1 MVDMAIR
8 KWARRNWWK
17 LAVVSVA
24 GWTGLYIALIAP
36 MQYRRSVAEQKAA
49 GLGAVAWE
57 PTSLWRQRQRLPM
70 LQKVSTIAHL
80 EGAARMYLDTPEPN
94 DADRKIVRTG
104 SLEME
109 VKSPA
114 AAAGKVNEIAIQMG
128 GEVMS
133 SEASGN
139 DDSQNG
145 AIAVR
150 VPASRFE
157 EAMTAIKKL
166 SVRIENEKTDARDF
180 TKEYADKD
188 AGLRN
193 LRAQETQYLAIMK
206 RAATVKDTLDVS
218 EKLGEVRGQIEQQQ
232 AEFAALNK
240 QVESAAI
247 NVSLRAEAD
256 AQILGVHWR
265 PLYQLK
271 LAAREGLEGLGDYVA
286 SMTIAIFHLPAFL
299 LWLTTLIFTAAIG
312 WRLMRWVWRKF
323 FHLRQ
328 TG

>member
-1 MVDMAIR
+1 MVDMTIR

-17 LAVVSVA
+17 LAVVSIA
-24 GWTGLYIALIAP
+24 GWTGFYIALIAP
-36 MQYRRSVAEQKAA
+36 LQYQRRVAEQRAT
-49 GLGAVAWE
+49 GLGAVAWD
-57 PTSLWRQRQRLPM
+57 PNSLWRQRRLLPM
-70 LQKVSTIAHL
+70 LQKASAFEHL
-80 EGAARMYLDTPEPN
+80 QGGARMLDTTEG
-94 DADRKIVRTG
+94 DRKIVRSG
-104 SLEME
+104 SIEME

-114 AAAGKVNEIAIQMG
+114 AATRKVNEIAAQLG

-133 SEASGN
+133 SEARGS
-139 DDSQNG
+139 DDSQNS

-150 VPASRFE
+150 VPAPRFE
-157 EAMTAIKKL
+157 EALTAIKKL
-166 SVRIENEKTDARDF
+166 AVRIENEKIDARDF
-180 TKEYADKD
+180 TKEYVDKD
-188 AGLRN
+188 ASLRN

-218 EKLGEVRGQIEQQQ
+218 QKLGEVRGQIELQQ

-240 QVESAAI
+240 QVETAAI
-247 NVSLRAEAD
+247 DVNLRAEAD

-265 PLYQLK
+265 PLYQVK

-286 SMTIAIFHLPAFL
+286 NMTVAIFHLPAFL

-323 FHLRQ
+323 FRVARSSV
-328 TG
+328 